1 MLLLGMFND
10 STTRRYKK
18 KTMAK
23 DDMHLIVYKILR
35 YLYGC
40 NKEGKVPT
48 FTDMLKA
55 LELPAAPV
63 SYIRQII
70 DELLKNGYIDG
81 INIIET
87 KDGSYIDVSERA
99 MITIRG
105 VDYLHDNGR
114 LGKAASMAGKAF
126 EILVEAIISAAMPLG
141 R

>member
-1 MLLLGMFND
+1 
-10 STTRRYKK
+10 
-18 KTMAK
+18 MAK
-23 DDMHLIVYKILR
+23 NDMHLIVYKILR

-48 FTDMLKA
+48 LTDMLKA
-55 LELPAAPV
+55 LELPTIPM

-81 INIIET
+81 INIFET
-87 KDGSYIDVSERA
+87 KDGTYIDVSEKA
-99 MITIRG
+99 IVTIRG

-114 LGKAASMAGKAF
+114 LGKAASAAGKAF
-126 EILVEAIISAAMPLG
+126 EVLVGAIISAAMPLG